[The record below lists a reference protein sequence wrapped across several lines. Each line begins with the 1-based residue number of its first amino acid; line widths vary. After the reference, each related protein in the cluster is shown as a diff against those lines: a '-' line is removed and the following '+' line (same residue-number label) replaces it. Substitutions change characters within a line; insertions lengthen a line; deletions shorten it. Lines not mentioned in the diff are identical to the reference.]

1 MKRLL
6 IVCLLILS
14 VVAARATSTINL
26 GASMLYNAN
35 GTTPMATGMLVQL
48 ILSPQA
54 NGFAP
59 PDSSS
64 FTGNSDD
71 IVLASFMTSSSGTAA
86 QPIVVT
92 YTGAIAAG
100 EQILL
105 RWFPTISGSAPPSA
119 PSAGTPYGQF
129 RIDATENFS
138 SGPWT
143 LPADGT
149 LAYDLNFLTVAG
161 GGTEPESAGRA
172 SLVVL
177 AAIPEPSTFA
187 FLVVGLAGVVFLR
200 RRGKIA

>member
-1 MKRLL
+1 
-6 IVCLLILS
+6 
-14 VVAARATSTINL
+14 
-26 GASMLYNAN
+26 MLYNAD
-35 GTTPMATGMLVQL
+35 GTTPEATGMLVQL
-48 ILSPQA
+48 IVSPLN

-71 IVLASFMTSSSGTAA
+71 IILASFMTSSPGTAA

-92 YTGAIAAG
+92 YTGSIAAG

-119 PSAGTPYGQF
+119 PPAGTAYGQF
-129 RIDATENFS
+129 RTDITENFS

-149 LAYDLNFLTVAG
+149 LAYDLNFLTISA

-177 AAIPEPSTFA
+177 AAIPEPTTCALF
-187 FLVVGLAGVVFLR
+187 VVGLAGIFISR
-200 RRGKIA
+200 RRLKVA

>member
-1 MKRLL
+1 
-6 IVCLLILS
+6 
-14 VVAARATSTINL
+14 
-26 GASMLYNAN
+26 MLYNAD

-48 ILSPQA
+48 IVSPLS

-71 IVLASFMTSSSGTAA
+71 IVLASFMTSSPGTAA

-92 YTGAIAAG
+92 YNSPIAAG

-105 RWFPTISGSAPPSA
+105 RWFPTISGTTPPAAPP
-119 PSAGTPYGQF
+119 AGTPYGQF
-129 RIDATENFS
+129 RTDITENFS

-149 LAYDLNFLTVAG
+149 LAYDLNFLTMSAG
-161 GGTEPESAGRA
+161 GSEPESAGRA

-187 FLVVGLAGVVFLR
+187 LLATGIAGALVLR
-200 RRGKIA
+200 RRAKVA